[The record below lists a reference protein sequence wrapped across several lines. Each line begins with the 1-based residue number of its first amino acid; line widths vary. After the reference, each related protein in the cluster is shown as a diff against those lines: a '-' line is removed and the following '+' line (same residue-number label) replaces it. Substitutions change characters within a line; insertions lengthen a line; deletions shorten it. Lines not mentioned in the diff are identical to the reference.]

1 MKCIRQKKQLAG
13 ADASCVV
20 KLHQFSA
27 RETGQESPR
36 AFKGLNETG
45 TFKEE
50 GFYEREILQQTVCTH
65 LTDQYTSEDVARTK
79 LPCYIPVCL
88 FIPPRENFRGD
99 NAVKIGSYF
108 IVGVIIKK
116 RSKSFIFGSLLA
128 EGQNR
133 SVKTCGNLVTE
144 GD

>member
-1 MKCIRQKKQLAG
+1 MKCIREKKRLGAG
-13 ADASCVV
+13 ASCVV

-116 RSKSFIFGSLLA
+116 K
-128 EGQNR
+128 E
-133 SVKTCGNLVTE
+133 
-144 GD
+144 